1 MKNDKYNYY
10 NSLSRSI
17 HHIYNLGNYLCNFSC
32 DSFAQYSKQPYDNN
46 KHNNKPDN
54 IYQVIFTIIKKFYFP
69 VKCSLMY
76 CFQLFL
82 LNIIVI
88 IIEYIM
94 HEYFIVVNDQLWF
107 NKSLWQVMHVFQIN
121 IVHSRT
127 SYIITILVD

>member
-1 MKNDKYNYY
+1 MINITIIILYRD
-10 NSLSRSI
+10 RFI
-17 HHIYNLGNYLCNFSC
+17 IYIIWEIISAIFLVILLH
-32 DSFAQYSKQPYDNN
+32 SKQPYDNN

-94 HEYFIVVNDQLWF
+94 HEYFIVVNDQL
-107 NKSLWQVMHVFQIN
+107 
-121 IVHSRT
+121 
-127 SYIITILVD
+127 